1 MENSSITNINP
12 INSPIKTIK
21 TIVVFIIF
29 IYIIVTMN
37 KNFFHIY
44 EDILKNTDEILTNH
58 TKYIYI
64 YVPFLFWLA
73 SKAKYFKYTDGY
85 FDLYISKMLKSV
97 MDHKNYYSKT
107 HFFHG
112 ALSNIAIYIFSLL
125 AVASGAGLGDEGVI
139 IYSSISL
146 LLYFY
151 FKTKDI
157 FGIHNVYTEVIIYLG
172 YAIGF
177 TIIFGSAITTLFYIL
192 ETMLH
197 YKDANFFSNFGI
209 MICAIPFIKFLVKEE
224 ENPIVIDKIT
234 FEYNNIGYI
243 SIFAI
248 LMGILSFI
256 ILKNTHFLFTFI
268 KNSKFNNLYVIGFG
282 FLLAFMIKQ
291 IGFPSMSFG
300 LSEINEGFQA
310 TINKQK
316 LKKLEEDK
324 NYSELNRLK
333 QLEKEGKFDTTDRF
347 SVYGIF
353 GRIISVIIS
362 ISAGLTGGLVIPALT
377 IGCGIGSWL
386 SKYTNIDQ
394 HKLMFLGMVALV
406 SSFLN
411 APFTSA
417 VLINKICNQPY
428 DSIPL
433 SLGVSFISYF
443 TYRFLQSKF

>member
-1 MENSSITNINP
+1 
-12 INSPIKTIK
+12 
-21 TIVVFIIF
+21 
-29 IYIIVTMN
+29 
-37 KNFFHIY
+37 
-44 EDILKNTDEILTNH
+44 
-58 TKYIYI
+58 
-64 YVPFLFWLA
+64 
-73 SKAKYFKYTDGY
+73 
-85 FDLYISKMLKSV
+85 
-97 MDHKNYYSKT
+97 
-107 HFFHG
+107 
-112 ALSNIAIYIFSLL
+112 
-125 AVASGAGLGDEGVI
+125 
-139 IYSSISL
+139 
-146 LLYFY
+146 
-151 FKTKDI
+151 
-157 FGIHNVYTEVIIYLG
+157 
-172 YAIGF
+172 
-177 TIIFGSAITTLFYIL
+177 
-192 ETMLH
+192 
-197 YKDANFFSNFGI
+197 

-224 ENPIVIDKIT
+224 ENPIKIDKIT
-234 FEYNNIGYI
+234 FEYNNVAYI

-248 LMGILSFI
+248 LMGVLSFF

-333 QLEKEGKFDTTDRF
+333 QLEKEGKFDTTNRF

-377 IGCGIGSWL
+377 IGCGIGSYV

-394 HKLMFLGMVALV
+394 HKLMFLGMVALL

-443 TYRFLQSKF
+443 TYRFLRSKF

>member
-1 MENSSITNINP
+1 MDSI
-12 INSPIKTIK
+12 SIKTSSLSKTIKAIK

-29 IYIIVTMN
+29 IYMVVVMN
-37 KNFFHIY
+37 KHFFHIY
-44 EDILKNTDEILTNH
+44 EDILKNTDKILTNY

-64 YVPFLFWLA
+64 YVPFVFWLA
-73 SKAKYFKYTDGY
+73 SKARYFKYTDGY
-85 FDLYISKMLKSV
+85 FELYIKKMLESV
-97 MDHKNYYSKT
+97 VEHKNYYSKT

-151 FKTKDI
+151 FKTKDTL
-157 FGIHNVYTEVIIYLG
+157 GIHNIYTEVIIYLG

-192 ETMLH
+192 ETMFH

-224 ENPIVIDKIT
+224 ENPIKVDKIS
-234 FEYNNIGYI
+234 FQNKNIGYI
-243 SIFAI
+243 SIFSVF
-248 LMGILSFI
+248 MGVLSFI
-256 ILKNTHFLFTFI
+256 ILKNIHFLFTFI
-268 KNSKFNNLYVIGFG
+268 KNSKFNNLYVIGSG
-282 FLLAFMIKQ
+282 FLLAFMIKKL
-291 IGFPSMSFG
+291 GFSSMSFG
-300 LSEINEGFQA
+300 LSEINDGFQA

-316 LKKLEEDK
+316 LKKLDEDK

-333 QLEKEGKFDTTDRF
+333 QLEKEGKFDTKDRF
-347 SVYGIF
+347 SVYSVF

-377 IGCGIGSWL
+377 IGCGIGSSL
-386 SKYTNIDQ
+386 SKYTNMDQ
-394 HKLMFLGMVALV
+394 HKLMFLGMVALI

-411 APFTSA
+411 APVTSA

-433 SLGVSFISYF
+433 SLCVSFISYF
-443 TYRFLQSKF
+443 TCRFLQNKF

>member
-1 MENSSITNINP
+1 MDNVSITTT
-12 INSPIKTIK
+12 SPIKTI
-21 TIVVFIIF
+21 IVFIIF
-29 IYIIVTMN
+29 IYIVVTMN
-37 KNFFHIY
+37 KHFFHIY
-44 EDILKNTDEILTNH
+44 EDILKNTDEILTNY

-64 YVPFLFWLA
+64 YVPFVFWLA

-85 FDLYISKMLKSV
+85 FELYISKMLKSV
-97 MDHKNYYSKT
+97 TDHKNYYSKT
-107 HFFHG
+107 PYFHG

-157 FGIHNVYTEVIIYLG
+157 LGIHNVYTEVIIYLG

-192 ETMLH
+192 ENMLH

-224 ENPIVIDKIT
+224 ENPIKIDKIE
-234 FEYNNIGYI
+234 FNNKHIAYVSVF
-243 SIFAI
+243 SIF
-248 LMGILSFI
+248 MGILSFI

-282 FLLAFMIKQ
+282 FLLAFMIKK

-300 LSEINEGFQA
+300 LSQINEGFQA

-316 LKKLEEDK
+316 LKKLEEDN

-347 SVYGIF
+347 SIYGVF

-362 ISAGLTGGLVIPALT
+362 ISSGLTGGLVIPAMT
-377 IGCGIGSWL
+377 IGCGIGSYV
-386 SKYTNIDQ
+386 SKHTNIEQ

-417 VLINKICNQPY
+417 ILINKICNQPY
-428 DSIPL
+428 DSIPA
-433 SLGVSFISYF
+433 SLCVSFISYL
-443 TYRFLQSKF
+443 TCRFLLTTF

>member
-1 MENSSITNINP
+1 MDIISIKNMKTINP
-12 INSPIKTIK
+12 IK

-29 IYIIVTMN
+29 IYIVVTMS
-37 KNFFHIY
+37 KHFFHIY
-44 EDILKNTDEILTNH
+44 EDILKNTEKILTNY
-58 TKYIYI
+58 TKYIYL
-64 YVPFLFWLA
+64 YVPFVFWFA
-73 SKAKYFKYTDGY
+73 SKAKYFKYDDGY
-85 FDLYISKMLKSV
+85 FELYISKMLKSV
-97 MDHKNYYSKT
+97 TDHKNYYSKT
-107 HFFHG
+107 PYFHG

-157 FGIHNVYTEVIIYLG
+157 LGIHKIHTEVIIYLG

-192 ETMLH
+192 ETMFH

-224 ENPIVIDKIT
+224 ENPIKVYKIT
-234 FEYNNIGYI
+234 FHYNNIGYI

-248 LMGILSFI
+248 LMGVLSFV
-256 ILKNTHFLFTFI
+256 ILKNIHFLFTFI

-282 FLLAFMIKQ
+282 FLLAFMIKKL
-291 IGFPSMSFG
+291 GFSSMSFG

-324 NYSELNRLK
+324 NYQELDKLK
-333 QLEKEGKFDTTDRF
+333 KLEKEGKFDTTDRF
-347 SVYGIF
+347 SLYSIF

-362 ISAGLTGGLVIPALT
+362 ISSGLTGGLLIPALT
-377 IGCGIGSWL
+377 IGCGIGSSL

-411 APFTSA
+411 SPVTSA
-417 VLINKICNQPY
+417 ILINKICNQPY

-443 TYRFLQSKF
+443 TYRFLRNTF

>member
-1 MENSSITNINP
+1 
-12 INSPIKTIK
+12 
-21 TIVVFIIF
+21 
-29 IYIIVTMN
+29 MN
-37 KNFFHIY
+37 KHFFHIY
-44 EDILKNTDEILTNH
+44 EDILKNTGEILTNYK
-58 TKYIYI
+58 KYIYL
-64 YVPFLFWLA
+64 YVPVLFWVA

-85 FDLYISKMLKSV
+85 FELYISKMLESV
-97 MDHKNYYSKT
+97 TEHKNYYSKT
-107 HFFHG
+107 PFFHG

-157 FGIHNVYTEVIIYLG
+157 LGINNVYTEVIIYLG

-177 TIIFGSAITTLFYIL
+177 TIIFGSAIVTLFYIL
-192 ETMLH
+192 ETMFH

-209 MICAIPFIKFLVKEE
+209 MICAIPFIKFLIGKQ
-224 ENPIVIDKIT
+224 ENPIKIDKIT
-234 FEYNNIGYI
+234 FSYNNVGYI
-243 SIFAI
+243 LLFAI
-248 LMGILSFI
+248 LMGILSFV
-256 ILKNTHFLFTFI
+256 ILKNIYFLFTFI
-268 KNSKFNNLYVIGFG
+268 KDSKFNNLYVVAFG
-282 FLLAFMIKQ
+282 FLLAFMIKR
-291 IGFPSMSFG
+291 IGFSSMSFG

-310 TINKQK
+310 TINKEK
-316 LKKLEEDK
+316 IKKLEEDK
-324 NYSELNRLK
+324 NYYQLDKLK

-347 SVYGIF
+347 SVYGIL

-362 ISAGLTGGLVIPALT
+362 ISAGLTGGLLIPALT
-377 IGCGIGSWL
+377 IGCGIGSLL

-411 APFTSA
+411 APITSA
-417 VLINKICNQPY
+417 ILINKLCNQPY

-433 SLGVSFISYF
+433 SLGVSLISYF
-443 TYRFLQSKF
+443 TYRFLRNTL

>member
-1 MENSSITNINP
+1 MDIISIKNMKTVN
-12 INSPIKTIK
+12 PIKTI
-21 TIVVFIIF
+21 IVFIIF
-29 IYIIVTMN
+29 IYIVVTMN
-37 KNFFHIY
+37 KHFFHIY
-44 EDILKNTDEILTNH
+44 EDILKNTGEILTNYA
-58 TKYIYI
+58 KYIYL
-64 YVPFLFWLA
+64 YVPLIFLFA
-73 SKAKYFKYTDGY
+73 SKAKYFKYDDGY
-85 FDLYISKMLKSV
+85 FELYISKMLKSV
-97 MDHKNYYSKT
+97 TDHKNYYSKT
-107 HFFHG
+107 PYFHG

-157 FGIHNVYTEVIIYLG
+157 LGIHQIHTEVIIYLG

-192 ETMLH
+192 ETMFH

-209 MICAIPFIKFLVKEE
+209 MICAIPLIKFLVKEE
-224 ENPIVIDKIT
+224 ENPIKIDKIK
-234 FEYNNIGYI
+234 FHYNNIGYI

-248 LMGILSFI
+248 LMGVLSFV

-282 FLLAFMIKQ
+282 VLLAFMIKKL
-291 IGFPSMSFG
+291 GFSSMSFG

-310 TINKQK
+310 TINKEK

-324 NYSELNRLK
+324 NYQELDKLK
-333 QLEKEGKFDTTDRF
+333 KLEKEGKFDTTDRF
-347 SVYGIF
+347 GIYGIF

-377 IGCGIGSWL
+377 IGCGIGSAL

-411 APFTSA
+411 SPITSA
-417 VLINKICNQPY
+417 ILINKICNQPY

-433 SLGVSFISYF
+433 SLVVSFISYF
-443 TYRFLQSKF
+443 TYRFLRNTF

>member
-1 MENSSITNINP
+1 MKSMKTIN
-12 INSPIKTIK
+12 PIKTI
-21 TIVVFIIF
+21 IVFIIF
-29 IYIIVTMN
+29 IYIIIVMN
-37 KNFFHIY
+37 KHFFHIY
-44 EDILKNTDEILTNH
+44 EDILKNTEEILTNY
-58 TKYIYI
+58 TKYIYL
-64 YVPFLFWLA
+64 YVPFVFWFA

-85 FDLYISKMLKSV
+85 FELYISKMLKSV
-97 MDHKNYYSKT
+97 MEHKNYYSKT

-125 AVASGAGLGDEGVI
+125 AVASGAGIGDEGVV

-157 FGIHNVYTEVIIYLG
+157 LGIHEIHTEVIIYLG

-177 TIIFGSAITTLFYIL
+177 TIIFGSAITTLFYVL

-209 MICAIPFIKFLVKEE
+209 MICAIPFIKFLVHEE
-224 ENPIVIDKIT
+224 ENPIKIDKIT
-234 FEYNNIGYI
+234 FEYNSIGYI
-243 SIFAI
+243 SIFSI
-248 LMGILSFI
+248 FMGVLSFI
-256 ILKNTHFLFTFI
+256 ILKNTHLLFTFI
-268 KNSKFNNLYVIGFG
+268 QNSKFNNFYVVAFG
-282 FLLAFMIKQ
+282 FLLAFMIKKL
-291 IGFPSMSFG
+291 GFSSMSFG
-300 LSEINEGFQA
+300 LSEINEGFQS

-316 LKKLEEDK
+316 MKKLEEDK
-324 NYSELNRLK
+324 KYNELDKLK
-333 QLEKEGKFDTTDRF
+333 KLEKEGKFDTLDRF
-347 SVYGIF
+347 NIYGIF

-377 IGCGIGSWL
+377 IGCGIGSIL

-411 APFTSA
+411 APITSA
-417 VLINKICNQPY
+417 ILVNKLCNQPH

-433 SLGVSFISYF
+433 SLGVSLISYF
-443 TYRFLQSKF
+443 TYRVLRNRF